1 MMDAITLPITLGNT
15 RLRPLSELDAEAYA
29 AGIRDESVLR
39 FAHLPEPDYTPEP
52 VRRMIREEVAA
63 GLSSGRLAVLALA
76 DAETDRFVGSL
87 VLFDVSSEAA
97 EVGFWIHP
105 DARGA
110 GHARRGSELAS
121 RFARNSGLRTLT
133 AHTLPENSA
142 SQRCLTIAGFR
153 EVERRVGTTPAGHS
167 EELIHYRRDLVPT
180 TQWPLETARLCL
192 RLHERGD
199 AGWLQELYSR
209 PDVARYLLDEPWTA
223 EVARDKL
230 AERLAKTGLDGEG
243 GALAL
248 VIEHGGAP
256 IGDVALWLTDH
267 EHRQGEIGWVLDP
280 AHGGRGFASEAV
292 RAVLT
297 LGFDHYKLHRITA
310 QMDARNS
317 ASAAL
322 ARRVGLRLEAH
333 HVQDWFSKGEWADTL
348 VYARLTSE
356 NMRQS
361 SGVRLSSSL
370 LRGSRICRAL
380 TTYRL
385 IERRR

>member
-1 MMDAITLPITLGNT
+1 MLDATTLPITFENT
-15 RLRPLSELDAEAYA
+15 RLRPLSELDADAYA
-29 AGIRDESVLR
+29 AGTKDEAVRR
-39 FAHLPEPDYTPEP
+39 FGHLPEPDYTPES

-63 GLSSGRLAVLALA
+63 GLSSGTLAVLALA

-87 VLFDVSSEAA
+87 VVFDVSSEAA

-110 GHARRGSELAS
+110 GHARRSLELAA

-133 AHTLPENSA
+133 ARTLPENEA
-142 SQRCLTIAGFR
+142 SQRCLTNAGFR
-153 EVERRVGTTPAGHS
+153 EVERRVGTTPAGQH
-167 EELIHYRRDLVPT
+167 EELFHYRRDLVLSA
-180 TQWPLETARLCL
+180 QWPLATERLRL
-192 RLHERGD
+192 RLHETGD
-199 AGWLQELYSR
+199 AEWLHELYSR

-223 EVARDKL
+223 EFTHDKL
-230 AERLAKTGLDGEG
+230 TERLAKTDIDGET

-248 VIEHGGAP
+248 VIEHDGVP

-280 AHGGRGFASEAV
+280 AHGGQGFANEAV
-292 RAVLT
+292 RAVLA
-297 LGFDHYKLHRITA
+297 LGFDHYRLHRITA

-333 HVQDWFSKGEWADTL
+333 HVQDWFSKGEWTDTL
-348 VYARLTSE
+348 IFARLASE
-356 NMRQS
+356 HMCQ
-361 SGVRLSSSL
+361 
-370 LRGSRICRAL
+370 
-380 TTYRL
+380 
-385 IERRR
+385 

>member
-1 MMDAITLPITLGNT
+1 MLDATTLPITFENT
-15 RLRPLSELDAEAYA
+15 RLRPLSELDADAYA
-29 AGIRDESVLR
+29 AGTKDEAVRR
-39 FAHLPEPDYTPEP
+39 FGHLPESDYTPES
-52 VRRMIREEVAA
+52 VRRMIRDEVAE
-63 GLSSGRLAVLALA
+63 GLSSGTLAVLALV

-110 GHARRGSELAS
+110 GHARRGLELAS

-133 AHTLPENSA
+133 ARTLLENKA
-142 SQRCLTIAGFR
+142 SQRCLTSAGFR
-153 EVERRVGTTPAGHS
+153 EVERAVGTTPAGQC
-167 EELIHYRRDLVPT
+167 EELFHYRRDLKPT
-180 TQWPLETARLCL
+180 AQWPLATERL
-192 RLHERGD
+192 RLRPHNADD
-199 AGWLQELYSR
+199 AEWLHELYSR

-223 EVARDKL
+223 EVTHDKL
-230 AERLAKTGLDGEG
+230 TERLAKTDIDGET

-248 VIEHGGAP
+248 VIEHDGVP

-280 AHGGRGFASEAV
+280 AHGGQGFASEAV
-292 RAVLT
+292 RAVLA
-297 LGFDHYKLHRITA
+297 LGFDHYKLHRVTA

-333 HVQDWFSKGEWADTL
+333 HVQDWFSKGEWTDTL
-348 VYARLTSE
+348 IFARLASE
-356 NMRQS
+356 HMRQ
-361 SGVRLSSSL
+361 
-370 LRGSRICRAL
+370 
-380 TTYRL
+380 
-385 IERRR
+385 

>member
-1 MMDAITLPITLGNT
+1 MLDATTLPITFEDT
-15 RLRPLSELDAEAYA
+15 RLRPLSELDADAYA
-29 AGIRDESVLR
+29 AGTKDEAVRR
-39 FAHLPEPDYTPEP
+39 FGHLPEPDYTPES

-63 GLSSGRLAVLALA
+63 GLSSGTLAVLALA

-87 VLFDVSSEAA
+87 VVFDVSSEAA

-110 GHARRGSELAS
+110 GHARRSLELAA

-133 AHTLPENSA
+133 ARTLPENEA
-142 SQRCLTIAGFR
+142 SQRCLTNAGFR
-153 EVERRVGTTPAGHS
+153 EVERAVGTTPAGQR
-167 EELIHYRRDLVPT
+167 EELFHYRRDLKPT
-180 TQWPLETARLCL
+180 AQWPLATERL
-192 RLHERGD
+192 RLRPHNADD
-199 AGWLQELYSR
+199 AEWLHELYSR

-223 EVARDKL
+223 EVTHDKL
-230 AERLAKTGLDGEG
+230 TERLAKTDIDGET

-248 VIEHGGAP
+248 VIEHDGVP

-280 AHGGRGFASEAV
+280 AHGGQGFASEAV
-292 RAVLT
+292 RAVLA
-297 LGFDHYKLHRITA
+297 LGFDHYRLHRITA

-333 HVQDWFSKGEWADTL
+333 HVQDWFSKGEWTDTL
-348 VYARLTSE
+348 IFARLASE
-356 NMRQS
+356 HMRQ
-361 SGVRLSSSL
+361 
-370 LRGSRICRAL
+370 
-380 TTYRL
+380 
-385 IERRR
+385 